1 VKKMHMRRGIIW
13 FKQMPQIPVCI
24 IAGSGQVLMQFEP
37 ALGLSSNMWCQKVA
51 KFNTKGLSR
60 NL

>member
-1 VKKMHMRRGIIW
+1 MRRGIIW

-51 KFNTKGLSR
+51 KFKTKGLSR